1 MSRGDFL
8 FLVAPSKA
16 EQDRAYEAGY
26 EAFVKGADGEKE
38 MSRFATKIERD
49 FFLLGALSARIDQ
62 LKKGV
67 KA

>member
-8 FLVAPSKA
+8 FLITPSKA

-26 EAFVKGADGEKE
+26 EAFVNGADGEKE

-49 FFLLGALSARIDQ
+49 WFLLGALAARMDQ
-62 LKKGV
+62 RKKEV